1 MRVEHCGQGVE
12 VCGIGAEQEG
22 HGRVSGD
29 EEEEVDCRRTD
40 SVCLG
45 GRNVDE
51 DIDRA
56 GDG

>member
-1 MRVEHCGQGVE
+1 MK
-12 VCGIGAEQEG
+12 GAKDLAVQLRYW
-22 HGRVSGD
+22 RVSGD